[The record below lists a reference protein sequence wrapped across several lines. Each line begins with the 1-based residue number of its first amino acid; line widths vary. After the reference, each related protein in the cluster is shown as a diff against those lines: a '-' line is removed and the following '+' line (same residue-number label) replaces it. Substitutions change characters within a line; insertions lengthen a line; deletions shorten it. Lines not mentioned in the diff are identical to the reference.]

1 MHSALIIVNT
11 VGFDIGNSNSAVAN
25 FIFEI
30 REFLLANTKFVV
42 DVTSASSGKIISG
55 TDSVKNQS
63 RLKTLLKKHASF
75 VYNTLVVYKLK
86 KYQAEQF
93 LRYKENKYD
102 LIIEFYTVGSELG
115 AKLKKASKANYIL
128 IYDCPVLEQF
138 REMHKSRT
146 LFDLFFLKAE
156 KKSVQSADGIWC
168 YSNYM
173 KEHIKRTYGYK
184 KKFFVSP
191 CIVWKSQH
199 LRPPIINEVR
209 IGFIGSFLVWHK
221 VDLLVQAFNLIA
233 EKYPQAQLV
242 LIGYGQEWH
251 KVNDLVQKSKFK
263 KQITLTGYLT
273 DKELEFYKSQLT
285 IGVMPG
291 SNWYGS
297 PLKLFEYAQAG
308 IPIIAP
314 STPVVRD
321 LFIDGESAVFIDEK
335 NEMQSIADNIEKLI
349 TDKELSRK
357 LAQNAQILMD
367 GRYSRTTQQSE
378 FNKFIDQILS
388 KL

>member
-1 MHSALIIVNT
+1 MRSALIIVNT

-25 FIFEI
+25 FIREI
-30 REFLLANTKFVV
+30 REFLLTDAKFVV
-42 DVTSASSGKIISG
+42 DVTSANSGIEVSAPNLIKDGIS
-55 TDSVKNQS
+55 
-63 RLKTLLKKHASF
+63 LKSLLKKHTPY
-75 VYNTLVVYKLK
+75 VYNTLVAYKLK
-86 KYQAEQF
+86 KYQAQQF
-93 LRYKENKYD
+93 LKYNKNKYD

-115 AKLKKASKANYIL
+115 AKLKKASNASYLL

-138 REMHKSRT
+138 REMYKSRT
-146 LFDLFFLKAE
+146 LFDPFFLKAE

-173 KEHIKRTYGYK
+173 KEHIKRTYGYE

-191 CIVWKSQH
+191 CIVWKVRHDHQ
-199 LRPPIINEVR
+199 PKINAVR

-233 EKYPQAQLV
+233 VKYPQAQLL
-242 LIGYGQEWH
+242 LIGYGQEWP
-251 KVNDLVQKSKFK
+251 KVNDLVQKSQFK
-263 KQITLTGYLT
+263 QQIILTGYLK
-273 DKELEFYKSQLT
+273 DKELESYKSELT

-308 IPIIAP
+308 IPMIAP
-314 STPVVRD
+314 STPVVKD
-321 LFIDGESAVFIDEK
+321 LFIEGESAIFIDEN
-335 NEMQSIADNIEKLI
+335 NEIQSITNNIEKLI
-349 TDKELSRK
+349 TDKELSRN

-367 GRYSRTTQQSE
+367 GRYSRTNQQSE
-378 FNKFIDQILS
+378 FTKFIDQILS